1 MNEFGKL
8 VVISGFS
15 GSGKGT
21 IIKALLENYSND
33 YVLSV
38 SATSR
43 LPREGEEEG
52 VHYFFKTRTEF
63 ESMIQNREL
72 IEYAEYVGNYYG
84 TPKKY
89 VEEMLS
95 QGKNVILEIE
105 VQGGSQIKKLYPEA
119 LMMFIMPPSVLELKQ
134 RLLNRGS
141 ESEEVIQHRLAQA
154 NKELEYIS
162 GYDYMIINRELEE
175 AVETLHVMIKSS
187 NEEREK
193 QDELKVKNKTQF
205 LDGISRDLSLYQ

>member
-1 MNEFGKL
+1 
-8 VVISGFS
+8 
-15 GSGKGT
+15 
-21 IIKALLENYSND
+21 
-33 YVLSV
+33 
-38 SATSR
+38 
-43 LPREGEEEG
+43 
-52 VHYFFKTRTEF
+52 
-63 ESMIQNREL
+63 
-72 IEYAEYVGNYYG
+72 
-84 TPKKY
+84 
-89 VEEMLS
+89 
-95 QGKNVILEIE
+95 
-105 VQGGSQIKKLYPEA
+105 
-119 LMMFIMPPSVLELKQ
+119 MMFIMPPSVLELKQ